1 MILINHIMEVST
13 DSSHTNDLIIID
25 DYKNNPESLE
35 LLEYNSPTPRQELPP
50 PPSPKES
57 FFNRIFKKCLK
68 S

>member
-1 MILINHIMEVST
+1 MENKST
-13 DSSHTNDLIIID
+13 YLSHSNDIIIID
-25 DYKNNPESLE
+25 DY
-35 LLEYNSPTPRQELPP
+35 EYNSPTPRQELPP